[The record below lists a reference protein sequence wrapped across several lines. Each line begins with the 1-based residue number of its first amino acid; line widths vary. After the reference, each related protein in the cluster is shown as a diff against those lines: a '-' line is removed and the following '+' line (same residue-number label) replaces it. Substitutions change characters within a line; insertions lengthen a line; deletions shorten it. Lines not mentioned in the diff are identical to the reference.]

1 MFPNRGNTILIR
13 KAVNDMLIKLIKK
26 HFSLWVQMRWIK
38 DIDRETEKLRK
49 LQFKCNVQKSVLG
62 ALIKEYEKLYPN
74 ERLKGE

>member
-1 MFPNRGNTILIR
+1 MIKI

-74 ERLKGE
+74 ERLKGGE